1 MCSPKCPKG
10 GCRPCARNGVAPSL
24 HKNAVEFEAVEA
36 SQKAAAEPVE
46 LQLQSTPVAGLLAL
60 SLAGVNPFLNF
71 LQGQADTFSKLDL
84 PPALIKYGHPGNM
97 AVVLLAMGGYGA
109 LYLGWQIRLADNVEM
124 RRKVGID
131 LLSDS
136 PTLRLSDSPTLRHS
150 DPPTL
155 RLSDPLT
162 LAPRALLVRQAMDLH
177 PKLAGGMSIFFL
189 LGSMGGMMSLLMQNE
204 NPFHSGHFT
213 TGVLGLVAL
222 SLQAMLPL
230 FFADDP
236 NARNMHA
243 YFGTG
248 IMALFFIHATLGVKL
263 ALSI

>member
-131 LLSDS
+131 LLSD
-136 PTLRLSDSPTLRHS
+136 
-150 DPPTL
+150 PPTL
-155 RLSDPLT
+155 RLSDPPT
-162 LAPRALLVRQAMDLH
+162 LRPSDS
-177 PKLAGGMSIFFL
+177 P
-189 LGSMGGMMSLLMQNE
+189 
-204 NPFHSGHFT
+204 
-213 TGVLGLVAL
+213 
-222 SLQAMLPL
+222 
-230 FFADDP
+230 
-236 NARNMHA
+236 
-243 YFGTG
+243 
-248 IMALFFIHATLGVKL
+248 TL
-263 ALSI
+263 